1 MALLSNATVLLYPMR
16 TSGLYR
22 FIAKKIFSESYHVNR
37 STVCPA
43 ERTLWIPAK
52 KPNAKQLSLRHSI
65 LAGLPVRSSF
75 ALKTISVM
83 FAETFKLFAV
93 KDAALASVSGTLGK
107 RKSACLV
114 LSLSKTSLRTS
125 GFMSG
130 RSITSF
136 QYKSLI
142 PSGTEFGLGLS

>member
-1 MALLSNATVLLYPMR
+1 
-16 TSGLYR
+16 
-22 FIAKKIFSESYHVNR
+22 
-37 STVCPA
+37 
-43 ERTLWIPAK
+43 
-52 KPNAKQLSLRHSI
+52 
-65 LAGLPVRSSF
+65 
-75 ALKTISVM
+75 M